1 MADSNGDSNL
11 SLEKGHSKGRS
22 VSLAAQGQ
30 TLDCGLPQARP
41 GTYQEDGS
49 RAEAP
54 SNDAPPRP
62 VPKPLGIMVYVT
74 FDLVEPGRIV
84 HPVYKG
90 ISAAGKGRW

>member
-41 GTYQEDGS
+41 GTYQEDGEGVRIHGVLLS
-49 RAEAP
+49 RAVTDHAYTGNAQSMGQP
-54 SNDAPPRP
+54 AGDGYWATSCPPE
-62 VPKPLGIMVYVT
+62 T
-74 FDLVEPGRIV
+74 
-84 HPVYKG
+84 
-90 ISAAGKGRW
+90 SAIARM

>member
-1 MADSNGDSNL
+1 M
-11 SLEKGHSKGRS
+11 RS
-22 VSLAAQGQ
+22 PSHCKTAPSGGALRLRDDRQRAVTVYCRLKVEP
-30 TLDCGLPQARP
+30 DHPV
-41 GTYQEDGS
+41 TYQEDGS